1 VCARGRPWPTGGDLL
16 AQAERL
22 GQASSREARRRAKG
36 HVMTWRDYV
45 EWAIVAISFAGM
57 SVIPVVLNLAVTGW
71 DLSRVSWVAWAL
83 SAWLCLASVVGM
95 WGAIADRDRPARE
108 QGRQDHTRM

>member
-1 VCARGRPWPTGGDLL
+1 
-16 AQAERL
+16 
-22 GQASSREARRRAKG
+22 
-36 HVMTWRDYV
+36 MTWRDSV
-45 EWAIVAISFAGM
+45 EWAVVAISFAGM
-57 SVIPVVLNLAVTGW
+57 SAIPVVLNLAVTGW

-95 WGAIADRDRPARE
+95 WGAIAECNRPARE